1 MVNMAVKPRQRDAGR
16 VSVTAT
22 EAKNEFG
29 RLMDLAM
36 QGAAVVITRHDAP
49 RAVLLSMEAYQVLSE
64 AGERQLESLSGEF
77 DELLARQQT
86 VKARTGLKAAFGASP
101 AQLGKAA
108 VTAARSRGR

>member
-1 MVNMAVKPRQRDAGR
+1 MAVKPRQRNPGR

-86 VKARTGLKAAFGASP
+86 VKARSGLKAAFGASP

-108 VTAARSRGR
+108 VTAARSRAR